1 MHRCEGDV
9 SDYKERFDIGLA
21 THLCGEGT
29 DLAQAKCIEN
39 NATFI
44 LTPCC
49 VGKIRHALAGN
60 ISNNSSDGSD
70 DNGGSGGDGG
80 GGASGGSGGSG
91 GSAALQTVKEAHKQ
105 APLKPRYHRRFYGGG
120 NVKRQ
125 IR

>member
-1 MHRCEGDV
+1 M

-21 THLCGEGT
+21 THLCGEAT

-60 ISNNSSDGSD
+60 IGNNSSDGSD
-70 DNGGSGGDGG
+70 NGGSGG
-80 GGASGGSGGSG
+80 GGASSGSGGSGGSG
-91 GSAALQTVKEAHKQ
+91 GSAALQMVKEAHKQ